1 MTAPALLAAH
11 AGELEQLA
19 GVQVEIIDTPPQI
32 FLLIHEMP
40 LPPVYTRASCTALL
54 QTDALYPR
62 SAMDMFWLQEDVARV
77 DGRMPAGSES
87 LETYLGRPWRRYS
100 WHRNGVW
107 RTRGNPLLDH
117 YEFMQARLA
126 LEVAA

>member
-1 MTAPALLAAH
+1 VTAPALLQAH

-19 GVQVEIIDTPPQI
+19 GVRVEIVAAPPQV
-32 FLLIHEMP
+32 FLLIHDTP
-40 LPPVYTRASCTALL
+40 LPAVYTQATSTALL

-62 SAMDMFWLQEDVARV
+62 SAMDMFWLAEDVGRA
-77 DGRMPAGSES
+77 DGRMPGGTES
-87 LETYLGRPWRRYS
+87 LETYLGRQWRRYS

-107 RTRGNPLLDH
+107 RTAGNPLLDH

-126 LEVAA
+126 MELAA

>member
-1 MTAPALLAAH
+1 VTPPALLQAH

-19 GVQVEIIDTPPQI
+19 GVQVELIEAPPQT
-32 FLLIHEMP
+32 FVLIHGMP
-40 LPPVYTRASCTALL
+40 LPSVYTHARCTALL

-62 SAMDMFWLQEDVARV
+62 SAMDMFWLDPQVGRA
-77 DGRMPAGSES
+77 DGRPPAGTES
-87 LETYLGRPWRRYS
+87 VETYLGRSWRRYS

-107 RTRGNPLLDH
+107 STAGNPLLDH

-126 LEVAA
+126 MELAA